1 MMFMRGPWIESVMGS
16 KIFLQSS
23 FFGLRS
29 SVGAANAELASR
41 ADTRQAPVAE
51 NADLTIFEAGETYQ
65 NEYKSDVQ
73 IERDGEKE

>member
-1 MMFMRGPWIESVMGS
+1 MGS

-29 SVGAANAELASR
+29 SVGAANAELARR
-41 ADTRQAPVAE
+41 AETRYAPVAV

-65 NEYKSDVQ
+65 NDYESDMQ
-73 IERDGEKE
+73 IENDAGK